1 MQHSVFAIELC
12 MRLDTGSPVRARLAD
27 LVALHPQATD
37 PGRKWIML
45 EECSRVLVQA
55 QDLYVRGCWDFFET
69 DAKALSDYDM
79 WCNGMI
85 TREGSRRSPSGGGD
99 PYRAEPRY
107 MTFTISLLL
116 QRGESG
122 ERALAE
128 LCDFPESVLWK
139 RSTFVKILS
148 GLKCVNFAY
157 VKSDV
162 FYLIPGEETW
172 GLTSQDLQ
180 HEKFE
185 YLRLIE
191 DG

>member
-1 MQHSVFAIELC
+1 MEHSVFAIELC
-12 MRLDTGSPVRARLAD
+12 MRLEPGSPVRSRLAD
-27 LVALHPQATD
+27 LVALHPAQTD
-37 PGRKWIML
+37 PGAMWSML
-45 EECSRVLVQA
+45 DACTRVLVDA
-55 QDLYVRGCWDFFET
+55 QHLYVRGCWDFFDA
-69 DAKALSDYDM
+69 DAKALKDYDM

-85 TREGSRRSPSGGGD
+85 TREGSRRAPSGGGD

-107 MTFTISLLL
+107 MTFTISFLL
-116 QRGESG
+116 QKGTG
-122 ERALAE
+122 AERSLAD
-128 LCDFPESVLWK
+128 LCDVPEALLWK
-139 RSTFVKILS
+139 RQTFVKILS

-185 YLRLIE
+185 YLRLVE
-191 DG
+191 D